1 MYSYFGDVLRHM
13 ANDPIE
19 TFKNT
24 ILYSREKVKLP
35 TNQGRQ
41 LHKNNTTTDRTE
53 SNLTK

>member
-13 ANDPIE
+13 AKDLIE